1 MVQPR
6 LLSRSPALCSRRCY
20 ATAATSAQTGLISRP
35 PIMPTIRTKDT
46 KSKSKPPPKFT
57 ENGTMWKYTPR
68 TPGLRWLQRPINLHL
83 HKGKPL
89 RELTFPKMG
98 IGKGGRNNTG
108 RVCVRH
114 RGGGHRRRIRTVDFY
129 RMRPGEHEVVRI
141 EYDPNRSAHLA
152 LLKPVDP
159 NSPANIFKVGKGR
172 HAKEVSTQYSYVIAA
187 EGMRAGDRVQ
197 SFRAGI
203 PQSLIDEMGGVIDP
217 GMLAAKTAFR
227 GNCLPLHLV
236 PTGTQVFN
244 VGIQPNGPAVFCRS
258 AGTSAIV
265 VAKEEGITD
274 EDGTVKPYRWV
285 QIKLQSG
292 EVRRVHKDAC
302 ATIGVASNP
311 HWQFRMLGKAG
322 RSRWLNIRPT
332 VRGMA
337 MNACDHPH
345 GGGRGKSKG
354 KRIPV
359 SPWGTPAKSGYKTR
373 PKRRINKFLVHERPR
388 NQGRRR
394 NKQG

>member
-1 MVQPR
+1 
-6 LLSRSPALCSRRCY
+6 
-20 ATAATSAQTGLISRP
+20 
-35 PIMPTIRTKDT
+35 
-46 KSKSKPPPKFT
+46 
-57 ENGTMWKYTPR
+57 
-68 TPGLRWLQRPINLHL
+68 
-83 HKGKPL
+83 
-89 RELTFPKMG
+89 
-98 IGKGGRNNTG
+98 
-108 RVCVRH
+108 
-114 RGGGHRRRIRTVDFY
+114 
-129 RMRPGEHEVVRI
+129 MRPGEHEVVRI
-141 EYDPNRSAHLA
+141 EYDPNRSAHIA
-152 LLKPVDP
+152 LIKPVETDGP
-159 NSPANIFKVGKGR
+159 DNIFKVGKGR
-172 HAKEVSTQYSYVIAA
+172 RVREVATEYSYIIAA
-187 EGMRAGDRVQ
+187 DGMRAGDKMQ
-197 SFRAGI
+197 SYRAGI
-203 PQSLIDEMGGVIDP
+203 PQQLINEMGGIIDP

-236 PTGTQVFN
+236 PTGTQVYN
-244 VGIQPNGPAVFCRS
+244 VGTQMNGPGVFCRS
-258 AGTSAIV
+258 AGTYAIV
-265 VAKEEGITD
+265 VAKDEAVTT
-274 EDGTVKPYRWV
+274 EDGTVKPFRWV

-332 VRGMA
+332 VRGLA

-354 KRIPV
+354 NRIPV

-373 PKRRINKFLVHERPR
+373 PKRRINKFVVHERPR